1 MLLMNK
7 HVMPLDDGFLNIYFF
22 YFISNC
28 ALFLSM
34 AYDKCVLFYDDD
46 WQRLLLINEWVN

>member
-1 MLLMNK
+1 MNK

-46 WQRLLLINEWVN
+46 